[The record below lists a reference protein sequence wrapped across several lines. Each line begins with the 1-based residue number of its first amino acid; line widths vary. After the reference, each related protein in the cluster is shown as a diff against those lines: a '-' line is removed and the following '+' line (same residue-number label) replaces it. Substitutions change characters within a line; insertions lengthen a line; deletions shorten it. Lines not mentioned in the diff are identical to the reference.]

1 MDFDLDVDQK
11 ALSAL
16 AARIL
21 SEQTTAARL
30 KAVETEAAAGGDG
43 VDHKLWA
50 DLVSA
55 GLVAAPLAEE
65 HGGAGMGLIGAAA
78 VLEEVGRHVAPVPYL
93 ETAVSALALERFG
106 SAAVREHLA
115 EVASGSL
122 VISPALVEAQA
133 SPRRPAAQAVAAP
146 GAGGWRLDGVK
157 ICVSSGMAAGAFL
170 VPASFADGA
179 SGVFYVEADADGLER
194 ERQNTTTGRPE
205 ALLRLSSVE
214 VSESALLGSDGSSSS
229 EQGVVL
235 DWLVDRV
242 TAALAVTA
250 AGCLDEALRIT
261 AAYVKERK
269 QFDRVIASFQA
280 VGQRAAD
287 AFIDTLGVRLTA
299 WQAVWRLA
307 SGLPATDEVTIAKY
321 WASEAGQRVVHTCQH
336 LHGGVGMDREYP
348 VHRYF
353 LVAKQLDLAL
363 GGAATQLAQLGKAMA
378 ASA

>member
-1 MDFDLDVDQK
+1 MDFDLDDDQK
-11 ALSAL
+11 ALSEL

-30 KAVETEAAAGGDG
+30 KAVETEAATGGDG
-43 VDHKLWA
+43 VDHQLWDDMA
-50 DLVSA
+50 AA
-55 GLVAAPLAEE
+55 GLAAAPLAEE

-78 VLEEVGRHVAPVPYL
+78 VLEEVGRRVAPVPYL
-93 ETAVSALALERFG
+93 ETVVSALALERFG
-106 SAAVREHLA
+106 SPALREHLA
-115 EVASGSL
+115 DVASGSL
-122 VISPALVEAQA
+122 VIAPALVEAQA
-133 SPRRPAAQAVAAP
+133 SPRRPSARAVTAP
-146 GAGGWRLDGVK
+146 GALWRLDGEK
-157 ICVSSGMAAGAFL
+157 ICVPAGLAAGGFL
-170 VPASFADGA
+170 VPASLPDGS
-179 SGVFYVEADADGLER
+179 SGVFYVGAEAGGLER

-214 VSESALLGSDGSSSS
+214 VPDSALLGAEAS

-242 TAALAVTA
+242 TAGLCVTA

-269 QFDRVIASFQA
+269 QFDRFLATFQA

-299 WQAVWRLA
+299 WEAIWRL
-307 SGLPATDEVTIAKY
+307 SVGLPAADEVTIAKY

-336 LHGGVGMDREYP
+336 LHGGVGMDRDYP

-353 LVAKQLDLAL
+353 LVAKQIDLAL
-363 GGAATQLAQLGKAMA
+363 GGAAPQLADLGKRIA

>member
-1 MDFDLDVDQK
+1 MDFHLDDDQK
-11 ALSAL
+11 ALSEL

-21 SEQTTAARL
+21 SEQTTPARL

-50 DLVSA
+50 DMAAA

-65 HGGAGMGLIGAAA
+65 HGGAGIGLIGAAA

-93 ETAVSALALERFG
+93 ETVVSALALERFG
-106 SAAVREHLA
+106 SASLREHLG
-115 EVASGSL
+115 ELASGSL
-122 VISPALVEAQA
+122 VISPALLEAQA
-133 SPRRPAAQAVAAP
+133 SPRRPSARALAAP
-146 GAGGWRLDGVK
+146 GARWRLDGEK
-157 ICVSSGMAAGAFL
+157 ICVSAGLAAGGFL
-170 VPASFADGA
+170 VPASCADGS
-179 SGVFYVEADADGLER
+179 SGVFYVGADAAGLER

-214 VSESALLGSDGSSSS
+214 VPESALLGAEGS
-229 EQGVVL
+229 EQAVVL

-250 AGCLDEALRIT
+250 VGCLDEALRIT
-261 AAYVKERK
+261 ATYVKERK
-269 QFDRVIASFQA
+269 QFDRFLATFQA

-299 WQAVWRLA
+299 WEAIWRLSA
-307 SGLPATDEVTIAKY
+307 GLPATDEVTIAKY

-336 LHGGVGMDREYP
+336 LHGGVGMDRDYP

-353 LVAKQLDLAL
+353 LVAKQIDLAL
-363 GGAATQLAQLGKAMA
+363 GGAAPQLADLGKRIA